1 MVTVSDFE
9 SRAITLGD
17 SAIVESM
24 QRKLFLKEAT
34 SFKDA
39 SRFMGEL
46 SLIKFYTQADDFF
59 SFFQEI
65 SAEGVNIHDLY
76 AADSYAEFGQDLDVL
91 DRVLTNYRDILR
103 HKNLTDKLFAPMQY
117 ELNDAYIES
126 YDGFYMELEGY
137 LTQFEIELFL
147 KIAALKPFTIK
158 VRTTPFNLKVIN
170 IFRELGIEIAQNSIV
185 EFSLSEKRVLSA
197 ENLPLNVQSEVIE
210 CAERIEQIAVAV
222 AKIEE
227 MVKSGIDADK
237 IALIVP
243 DESIVPL
250 LRSFDRAKN
259 FNFAMGQ
266 SFREDISYK
275 FLEQLHSFL
284 RGDTIAKE
292 FLQHNNFDF
301 SVAVPIELI
310 GVEEFF
316 TQLKLLNIPR
326 FNSET
331 LLEELEKVKLLERY
345 YRFVHIFKSREL
357 HFKEWLFIWLHELAE
372 HSIDDTRGG
381 KVTVMGVLESRGI
394 RFDGVVVL
402 DFNDDKAPSVS
413 NKDRFLNSS
422 IRAAA
427 KLPTKTD
434 RENLQKHYYARLLEK
449 AKSSVLIYSSS
460 DNAQPSK
467 FLYELGVAGS
477 IKRYK
482 SPHQLLFDKK
492 SNYDAYKH
500 MDDIKFAFDARA
512 TVWSASKL
520 KIFLECK
527 RKFYYRY
534 IKGLQEAP
542 DSELNDGA
550 ILHTLLYRVINPQC
564 SYSESSELKKAL
576 LQEMAKI
583 ESADNRVPYKR
594 LLWDKMLDGFV
605 GKQIEHFRS
614 GWQVANCEFEAS
626 GTIAGLEFKGRIDR
640 MDSKDG
646 QSLIIDYKSGSI
658 QGANSSKVENMA
670 DFQMSIYAKLL
681 DRPVDNIDFAFVEIL
696 NGGKLTYLQSPQEK
710 EEKLLEHI
718 EYLKSQKSL
727 RAERCDDLQKC
738 RYCPYTLLCH
748 RGEYL

>member
-1 MVTVSDFE
+1 
-9 SRAITLGD
+9 
-17 SAIVESM
+17 
-24 QRKLFLKEAT
+24 
-34 SFKDA
+34 
-39 SRFMGEL
+39 
-46 SLIKFYTQADDFF
+46 
-59 SFFQEI
+59 
-65 SAEGVNIHDLY
+65 
-76 AADSYAEFGQDLDVL
+76 
-91 DRVLTNYRDILR
+91 
-103 HKNLTDKLFAPMQY
+103 
-117 ELNDAYIES
+117 
-126 YDGFYMELEGY
+126 
-137 LTQFEIELFL
+137 
-147 KIAALKPFTIK
+147 
-158 VRTTPFNLKVIN
+158 
-170 IFRELGIEIAQNSIV
+170 
-185 EFSLSEKRVLSA
+185 
-197 ENLPLNVQSEVIE
+197 
-210 CAERIEQIAVAV
+210 
-222 AKIEE
+222 
-227 MVKSGIDADK
+227 K

-250 LRSFDRAKN
+250 LRSFDRAQN

-275 FLEQLHSFL
+275 FLDQLHNYLS
-284 RGDTIAKE
+284 GDGVAKE
-292 FLQHNNFDF
+292 FLQHNSFDF
-301 SVAVPIELI
+301 SLAIPAEAI

-316 TQLKLLNIPR
+316 ALLKTLNIPR

-331 LLEELEKVKLLERY
+331 LLEELEKVNLLESY
-345 YRFVHIFKSREL
+345 YRFVHIFKTREL
-357 HFKEWLFIWLHELAE
+357 HFKEWLFIWLHELGE

-381 KVTVMGVLESRGI
+381 KVTVMGLLESRGI
-394 RFDGVVVL
+394 LFDGVVVL

-422 IRAAA
+422 VRAAA

-482 SPHQLLFDKK
+482 TPHELLFNTK
-492 SNYDAYKH
+492 SNYNAYKH
-500 MDDIKFAFDARA
+500 MDDIEFDFDAHA

-520 KIFLECK
+520 KTFLECR

-534 IKGLQEAP
+534 IKGLQEVRE
-542 DSELNDGA
+542 SELNDGA
-550 ILHTLLYRVINPQC
+550 ILHTLLYRVINPQS

-583 ESADNRVPYKR
+583 ESADNRLPYKR
-594 LLWDKMLDGFV
+594 LLWDAMLDGFV
-605 GKQIEHFRS
+605 QKQIEHFRS

-640 MDSKDG
+640 MDSKDT

-658 QGANSSKVENMA
+658 QSANGSKIENLA

-681 DRPVDNIDFAFVEIL
+681 DRPVDNIDIAFVEIL

-727 RAERCDDLQKC
+727 RAERCEDLQKC